1 MRLIFATAATAAVT
15 LLSAGAAAA
24 AEPSWYVQGNAGAT
38 FGSRLDAD
46 PANIK
51 GKTGWN
57 VSGAVG
63 RDFGNGVRVESEIVY
78 LSADAKNGLAGKTE
92 TLGGFANAYYDFRPD
107 SVWRPFVG
115 AGVGLAQVKYRG
127 ADDAGFAYQ
136 LKAGVAHPFSD
147 RLTGE
152 VAYRYLGVTGVEGGA
167 GVRSFD
173 GDYRSSAVTVGLR
186 YTFGR

>member
-1 MRLIFATAATAAVT
+1 MRLIFATTAAAV

-24 AEPSWYVQGNAGAT
+24 EEPNWYVQGNAGAV

-51 GKTGWN
+51 GKTGWD

-63 RDFGNGVRVESEIVY
+63 RDFGNGVRLESELVY
-78 LSADAKNGLAGKTE
+78 LSADAKHGVAGKTE
-92 TLGGFANAYYDFRPD
+92 TLGGFANAYYDFRRD
-107 SVWRPFVG
+107 TAWRPFVG
-115 AGVGLAQVKYRG
+115 AGIGLAQVKYSG
-127 ADDAGFAYQ
+127 DDDTGFAYQ
-136 LKAGVAHPFSD
+136 LKAGVAHPFTD

-152 VAYRYLGVTGVEGGA
+152 VAYRYLGVTGVEGSRA